1 MGKNKLKRFAEMK
14 NFGNTYEFP
23 ENMANTWHRDVFKNS
38 NPIIL
43 ELACGRGEYSVA
55 LAKYNPATN
64 IIGVDIKGSRLWRG
78 AKSAIE
84 EKLDNAAFLRTYIE
98 RISSYFASEEVSEIW
113 ITFPDPHPPAGK
125 SKKRLSS
132 LRFLAEY
139 TKFVK
144 NNGTIH
150 LKTDDDMLYQFT
162 KAGAEFLGMEILDD
176 VEDVLNERANDEL
189 LSIRTT
195 YELRWISEGKKIHYL
210 KLKLDHALFSKENF
224 AKANEKMKSWLTVNN
239 PPKEP

>member
-1 MGKNKLKRFAEMK
+1 MK

-23 ENMANTWHRDVFKNS
+23 EDMAGTWHEHVFKNS

-55 LAKYNPATN
+55 LAKLDPQTN

-84 EKLDNAAFLRTYIE
+84 EGLHNAAFLRTYIE
-98 RISSYFASEEVSEIW
+98 RITTYFSPGEVSEIW

-132 LRFLAEY
+132 LRFLKEY
-139 TKFVK
+139 TAIVK
-144 NNGTIH
+144 DGGIIH
-150 LKTDDDMLYQFT
+150 LKTDDDLLYQFT
-162 KAGAEFLGMEILDD
+162 KAGAEFLGMTILED
-176 VEDVLNERANDEL
+176 VEDVVKDRAADPL
-189 LSIRTT
+189 LSTRTT
-195 YELRWISEGKKIHYL
+195 YELRWIGEGKKIHYL
-210 KLKLDHALFSKENF
+210 KLKLDHSLFNAENF
-224 AKANEKMKSWLTVNN
+224 AVANEKMKDWLTVFNA
-239 PPKEP
+239 KRKA

>member
-23 ENMANTWHRDVFKNS
+23 ENMAGTWHAEIFKNT

-43 ELACGRGEYSVA
+43 ELACGRGEYSVS
-55 LAKYNPATN
+55 LAKFNPETN

-78 AKSAIE
+78 AKSALE
-84 EKLDNAAFLRTYIE
+84 EGLKNAAFLRTYIE
-98 RISSYFASEEVSEIW
+98 RIGTYFGPGEVSEIW

-132 LRFLAEY
+132 LRFLQEY
-139 TKFVK
+139 THFVK
-144 NNGTIH
+144 DGGIIH
-150 LKTDDDMLYQFT
+150 LKTDDDLLYTFT
-162 KAGAEFLGMEILDD
+162 KAGAEFLGVSVLEDVDD
-176 VEDVLNERANDEL
+176 VLKDRSDDAL

-195 YELRWISEGKKIHYL
+195 YELRWIMEGKKIHYL
-210 KLKLDHALFSKENF
+210 KLKLDHSLFEALNF
-224 AKANEKMKSWLTVNN
+224 ANANEKMKAWLKIFN
-239 PPKEP
+239 PQKPA

>member
-1 MGKNKLKRFAEMK
+1 MK

-23 ENMANTWHRDVFKNS
+23 ENIAGTWHRDVFKNL

-55 LAKYNPATN
+55 LAKLNPQTN

-84 EKLDNAAFLRTYIE
+84 EGLPNAAFLRTYIE
-98 RISSYFASEEVSEIW
+98 RITTYFGPGEVSEIW

-132 LRFLAEY
+132 LRFLKEY
-139 TKFVK
+139 TAVVK
-144 NNGTIH
+144 DGGIIH
-150 LKTDDDMLYQFT
+150 LKTDDDLLYRFT
-162 KAGAEFLGMEILDD
+162 KAGAEFLGLSIEDD
-176 VEDVLNERANDEL
+176 VDDVVKDRSQDPL
-189 LSIRTT
+189 LSTRTT
-195 YELRWISEGKKIHYL
+195 YELRWISEGKKIRYL
-210 KLKLDHALFSKENF
+210 KLKLDHARFTPENF
-224 AKANEKMKSWLTVNN
+224 ARANDKMKGWLSVYNA
-239 PPKEP
+239 KREA

>member
-14 NFGNTYEFP
+14 DFGNTYEFP
-23 ENMANTWHRDVFKNS
+23 ENMAGTWHSNVFKNT

-55 LAKYNPATN
+55 LAKYNPETN

-78 AKSAIE
+78 AKSALE
-84 EKLDNAAFLRTYIE
+84 EGLHNAAFLRTYIE
-98 RISSYFASEEVSEIW
+98 RITTYFGPQEVSEIW

-132 LRFLAEY
+132 LRFLNEY
-139 TKFVK
+139 TNIVK
-144 NNGTIH
+144 DGGIIH
-150 LKTDDDMLYQFT
+150 LKTDDDLLYHFT
-162 KAGAEFLGMEILDD
+162 KAGAAFLGMTVLEDVDD
-176 VEDVLNERANDEL
+176 VVKERANDTL

-195 YELRWISEGKKIHYL
+195 YELRWISEGKKIRYL
-210 KLKLDHALFSKENF
+210 KLKLDHALFSATNF
-224 AKANEKMKSWLTVNN
+224 AEANAKMKEWLSIHNA
-239 PPKEP
+239 KKKA